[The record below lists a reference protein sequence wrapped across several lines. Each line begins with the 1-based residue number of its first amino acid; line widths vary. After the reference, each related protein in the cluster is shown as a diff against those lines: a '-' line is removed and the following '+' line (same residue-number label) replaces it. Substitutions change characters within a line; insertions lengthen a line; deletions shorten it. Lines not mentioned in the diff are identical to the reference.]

1 MSQESLSKGKIRKGM
16 KIEDIL
22 NNDIWD
28 VDYEP
33 HIKLDNSKCRNCEL
47 KPCLRLCPAEC
58 YTLVGDEV
66 LFSYEGCVE
75 CGTCKVV
82 CPENAIEW
90 DYPRDGRGIHFRF
103 S

>member
-1 MSQESLSKGKIRKGM
+1 MTQEITRKDKVRKGM

-22 NNDIWD
+22 NNNIWD
-28 VDYEP
+28 VDYKP
-33 HIKLDNSKCRNCEL
+33 HIKVDSSKCRECKL

-66 LFSYEGCVE
+66 LFSYEGCIE
-75 CGTCKVV
+75 CGTCRVV
-82 CPENAIEW
+82 CPMNAIEW
-90 DYPRDGRGIHFRF
+90 DYPVDGRGIHYRF